1 MLPLFTLKLNHKLVP
16 GLVTMG
22 VFDGTYPC
30 LTAATSG
37 DKVWGIDHDQEGS
50 WMHLV
55 IQNIYFSWLQ
65 LIA

>member
-16 GLVTMG
+16 GLVTLG

-37 DKVWGIDHDQEGS
+37 DKVRPAAVE
-50 WMHLV
+50 
-55 IQNIYFSWLQ
+55 
-65 LIA
+65 AAR